1 MSVGLVLEGGG
12 TRGAYTS
19 GVLDVLLE
27 ENISFPSVYGISAG
41 ACNAVSFLAGQ
52 HGRNFEIF
60 YNYIRDERYLS
71 VASLYKTGAIFGFD
85 FIFGEL
91 FHELVPLDYDKLF
104 SSPVRLRVGATDLRS
119 GEIVFFDKEE
129 MDDMLVP
136 VRASSSL
143 PFVSPIVSYRGYE
156 LLDGGCAMPIPL
168 EQSLVDGNSL
178 NVVVLTRDAA
188 YRKSMRSDFPRSVLR
203 VKYAD
208 YPNFVQTMLGRSAAY
223 NAELE
228 LCRVEERLGR
238 AVVVRPKSPLL
249 VSRYEKDP
257 ERLRAVYELGRAD
270 GLEKLGEIRALL
282 ARDGEENGTA

>member
-19 GVLDVLLE
+19 GVLDVMLE
-27 ENISFPSVYGISAG
+27 ENVSFPAVYGISAG
-41 ACNAVSFLAGQ
+41 ACNAVSFLTGQ
-52 HGRNFEIF
+52 HKRNFDIF

-71 VASLYKTGAIFGFD
+71 VTSLYKTGSIFGFD

-91 FHELVPLDYDKLF
+91 FHKLVPLDYDKLF
-104 SSPVRLRVGATDLRS
+104 SSPVRLRVGATDLKS

-129 MDDMLVP
+129 MDDELVP

-143 PFVSPIVSYRGYE
+143 PFVSPIVSYRGHE

-168 EQSLVDGNSL
+168 EQSLVDGNSR
-178 NVVVLTRDAA
+178 NVVVLTRDPA
-188 YRKSMRSDFPRSVLR
+188 YRKNARSDFPRSVLR

-208 YPNFVQTMLGRSAAY
+208 YPNFVETMLGRGQTY

-238 AVVVRPKSPLL
+238 AVIVRPRKPLV

-257 ERLRAVYELGRAD
+257 ERLKAVYELGREDCLA
-270 GLEKLGEIRALL
+270 KLGEIRALL
-282 ARDGEENGTA
+282 EQDEDNG